1 MSREP
6 SHATSWVRWLAHC
19 GLSPDHVVQRDGL
32 VRRRRRRGLRA
43 RVHGRTRW
51 NVSPEAH
58 AEIHRLRAEGL
69 THRAIGADGAA
80 PLRRSLPVAG
90 RRDVATVGAR
100 PPRRLDADRPRVGG
114 LTGTRFRRLLALG
127 YEPSRVAELLQVN
140 PAAVADLVERL
151 TRRQGPGELH
161 RPRSHREQAA
171 LSEWSRFI
179 GPEPGPESAVA
190 AGEGPAVEPVLPAI
204 APGSL
209 PRARGGDQ
217 STPSRGTTAGCR
229 MMMSDVSGS

>member
-1 MSREP
+1 M
-6 SHATSWVRWLAHC
+6 
-19 GLSPDHVVQRDGL
+19 
-32 VRRRRRRGLRA
+32 
-43 RVHGRTRW
+43 
-51 NVSPEAH
+51 
-58 AEIHRLRAEGL
+58 
-69 THRAIGADGAA
+69 
-80 PLRRSLPVAG
+80 
-90 RRDVATVGAR
+90 ATVGTR

-151 TRRQGPGELH
+151 TRPRGPGSCTA
-161 RPRSHREQAA
+161 PGATASKPA

-204 APGSL
+204 APASL